1 MVVQLYATLGELAE
15 TLRAE
20 DGSTLA
26 SRVALRDR
34 IGALLGNGLAR
45 RAGLGVA
52 LAEALHDIRGGT
64 MTALLLG
71 LGELPAAGRRATA
84 ETALLALIRD
94 QRKIIRNIVKDVD
107 PLGRARDRVAVP
119 HSLADLDR
127 GIASYGRHGREMDV
141 AIRVH
146 READAIVAAS
156 CLEFA
161 SLERAVFNLLNNAIR
176 HVHGGALDVWLSALE
191 ADARI
196 VVANPVMPAHGQTL
210 ERTLA
215 ADPAALYGAFSTTG
229 SGLGLAI
236 VADIVGNAYGLTE
249 PEELVADGYI
259 GTRIVEGSFM
269 AWLHWPLCR

>member
-1 MVVQLYATLGELAE
+1 MTGGQA
-15 TLRAE
+15 
-20 DGSTLA
+20 
-26 SRVALRDR
+26 
-34 IGALLGNGLAR
+34 GAP
-45 RAGLGVA
+45 
-52 LAEALHDIRGGT
+52 AEAVLVGVFP
-64 MTALLLG
+64 TASG
-71 LGELPAAGRRATA
+71 FVEGDG
-84 ETALLALIRD
+84 
-94 QRKIIRNIVKDVD
+94 
-107 PLGRARDRVAVP
+107 
-119 HSLADLDR
+119 
-127 GIASYGRHGREMDV
+127 
-141 AIRVH
+141 
-146 READAIVAAS
+146 
-156 CLEFA
+156 
-161 SLERAVFNLLNNAIR
+161 
-176 HVHGGALDVWLSALE
+176 VHGGALDVWLSALE